1 MSVIGNMTSACGL
14 LSSFSI
20 LEPLTPYVEEPNGF
34 SLIHS
39 NCHHYL
45 RPLWSKGKECLHT
58 STESPAEG
66 LVPMAEAK

>member
-34 SLIHS
+34 SLIHF
-39 NCHHYL
+39 NCH
-45 RPLWSKGKECLHT
+45 PCLKAAM
-58 STESPAEG
+58 E
-66 LVPMAEAK
+66 